1 VEKSVKYVQ
10 VKRCKME
17 ENLTLLKTLRKRR
30 ILQNKLIR
38 EILILGVNQLKK
50 LLKCK
55 EEIDKKLVQ
64 VKVRMMLMLLHGT
77 IKRRDN

>member
-1 VEKSVKYVQ
+1 VQ
-10 VKRCKME
+10 VKKCKME

-30 ILQNKLIR
+30 MLQNKLIR
-38 EILILGVNQLKK
+38 EILILEENQLKK
-50 LLKCK
+50 SLKCK

-77 IKRRDN
+77 IKRKR

>member
-1 VEKSVKYVQ
+1 MRMQKK
-10 VKRCKME
+10 K
-17 ENLTLLKTLRKRR
+17 
-30 ILQNKLIR
+30 KL
-38 EILILGVNQLKK
+38 QLKK
-50 LLKCK
+50 LPKCK

>member
-30 ILQNKLIR
+30 MLQNKLIR

-50 LLKCK
+50 LPKCK

-77 IKRRDN
+77 IKRKR